1 MDTGIGASRWRVR
14 LEHLQWKNGLN
25 VLECSIILYLIIL
38 ALSAS
43 DAIITEM
50 GKKLEIKQCS
60 LFLLMMGTHK
70 SWTHNTRKLKDFLWK
85 TFLSFKSFQFYFSLI
100 FVFPGSPDTAGRE
113 LYCFNCTEKTL
124 VCGWWKIL
132 FCFHQMLKDQTKT
145 SPDPRF
151 CICQLDPSHCVT

>member
-1 MDTGIGASRWRVR
+1 M
-14 LEHLQWKNGLN
+14 NGLN
-25 VLECSIILYLIIL
+25 VLECSTILYLLIL

-85 TFLSFKSFQFYFSLI
+85 TFLFFKSFQFYFSLI

-113 LYCFNCTEKTL
+113 LYCFNCTEKTV

-132 FCFHQMLKDQTKT
+132 FCFHQTKT
-145 SPDPRF
+145 KTRLKPRPPQ
-151 CICQLDPSHCVT
+151 ILYLPTWSVTECDISMTQSVTDE